1 MLTLNHIL
9 YDLWQVDYHIFFLM
23 KMMIVSVIVYDFEI
37 EVVW

>member
-9 YDLWQVDYHIFFLM
+9 YDLWQVDYHIFFM